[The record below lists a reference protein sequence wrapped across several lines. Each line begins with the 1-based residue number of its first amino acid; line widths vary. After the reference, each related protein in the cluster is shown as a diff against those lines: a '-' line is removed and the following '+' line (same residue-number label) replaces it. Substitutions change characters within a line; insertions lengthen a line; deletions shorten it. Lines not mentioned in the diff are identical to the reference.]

1 MKIAVVGAGAIGGIV
16 AARLALAGE
25 EVTVFARGLNHAA
38 IERDGLAIT
47 QIDGR
52 REIARVH
59 ASERFEDE
67 RGFDLVI
74 VAVKSHQLHAVAPG
88 VAAIC
93 NDDTIVVPMQNGVP
107 FWYFHEHGGALAG
120 CTVESVD
127 PGGECLRA
135 IPAARVL
142 GVVTFM
148 AGERSGPGEVKHTG
162 GEGLRIGELDG
173 STTERV
179 ERVAAALRSAGF
191 KCPVLANIR
200 DEVWLK
206 LWGNA
211 VFNPISAL
219 THATLADICNDPDA
233 RKLVTQG
240 MTEVA
245 AVAKKLGVTFPMTI
259 ETRIDVAA
267 RIGHHK
273 TSMLQDVEAGN
284 ALEIDALVGAVV
296 ELGAKVDTPTPALE
310 ALYRAVKLLDRTMRA
325 GSLRVRAVP
334 LGGIPG

>member
-1 MKIAVVGAGAIGGIV
+1 
-16 AARLALAGE
+16 
-25 EVTVFARGLNHAA
+25 
-38 IERDGLAIT
+38 
-47 QIDGR
+47 
-52 REIARVH
+52 
-59 ASERFEDE
+59 
-67 RGFDLVI
+67 
-74 VAVKSHQLHAVAPG
+74 VKSHQLPAVARG
-88 VAAIC
+88 VAALC
-93 NDDTIVVPMQNGVP
+93 NDETVVLPMQNGLP

-135 IPAARVL
+135 IPAQRVL

-148 AGERSGPGEVKHTG
+148 AGERTAAGEVKHTG

-173 STTERV
+173 SPTERV
-179 ERVAAALRSAGF
+179 ERIAAALRSAGF
-191 KCPVLANIR
+191 KCPVPASIR

-233 RKLVTQG
+233 RKLVTRG

-245 AVAKKLGVTFPMTI
+245 AVATKLGVTFPMSI
-259 ETRIDVAA
+259 ENRIDVAA

-325 GSLRVRAVP
+325 GNLRVRAERP
-334 LGGIPG
+334 GGPPG